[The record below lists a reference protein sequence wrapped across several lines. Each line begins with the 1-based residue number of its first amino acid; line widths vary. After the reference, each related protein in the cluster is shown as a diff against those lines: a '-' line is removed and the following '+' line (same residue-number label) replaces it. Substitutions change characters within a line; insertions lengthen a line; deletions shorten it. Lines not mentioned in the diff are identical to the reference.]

1 MSYKFIS
8 LKPAN
13 DNKYKYI
20 ATLLNKETGREKS
33 IKFGAFGM
41 EDYTIHKDDK
51 RKDNYIARH
60 RVRENWN
67 DPLTAGFWSKHIL
80 WNLKTV
86 DASLKDTLK
95 KYKLN

>member
-60 RVRENWN
+60 RVREDWN